1 MQSSVPLREP
11 LTQHMTI
18 NEIQDEIISEFSLL
32 EGDMEMT
39 IFYIMELG
47 QKLPEMNAGDK
58 TEDNI
63 VKGCQSK
70 VWLTASTEDEKVHFA
85 ADSNTAITKGLV
97 SLLIRIFNGQTP
109 EAILNADLY
118 FMHKIGMER
127 FIGTQRSNGFAAMIK
142 QMKLYALAFKTKME
156 VKR

>member
-1 MQSSVPLREP
+1 
-11 LTQHMTI
+11 MTI
-18 NEIQDEIISEFSLL
+18 NQQQDEIFSEFSLL
-32 EGDMEMT
+32 DGDMEMT
-39 IFYIMELG
+39 VFYIMELG
-47 QKLPEMNAGDK
+47 QKLPSMPEGDK

-70 VWLTASTEDEKVHFA
+70 VWLTSKMDQDKIYFS

-97 SLLIRIFNGQTP
+97 SLLIRIFNGQTAD
-109 EAILNADLY
+109 AILNADLY

-156 VKR
+156 VKL